1 MSHAVVIGG
10 SIAGLLAARVLLNH
24 FDRVT
29 LLERDRIPS
38 SPGPRPGVP
47 QAQHVHALLLRGH
60 QILESLFPGL
70 TTDLMAQGALR
81 LDWTADW
88 RFLTQWDWMPRHVS
102 RLEGLICSRLLLEW
116 YLRDRLLQ
124 RPGFQLQEATLATG
138 LVAQGEPPWVT
149 GVVWASDGQSQTLA
163 ADWVVDASGRN
174 SKLADWLVDL
184 GFQRP
189 PATTVNSFLG
199 YASRWYRRPA
209 QAPLEGLIV
218 AAKPGV
224 TRRGGVLYPV
234 EGDRC
239 VITLSGIEKDYPS
252 ANEAEFWAFAN
263 SLRDPTIANIIQA
276 WEPIAPIQCYR
287 RTENHWRHYE
297 KLPALPDGIVALGD
311 AACAFNPIYGQ
322 GMTVAAL
329 QAQAL
334 GSLLTRARQD
344 GGVPSAMTRQW
355 FRRAARI
362 ADVAWQ
368 AVSVEDFRHPEL
380 AGTRPISL
388 RPLQWY
394 MDHVQ
399 RATYRSAAVTKQF
412 YRVLNFVDPPTAL
425 LRPRMA
431 AAVLLRGRA

>member
-124 RPGFQLQEATLATG
+124 RPGFQLQGATLATG

-297 KLPALPDGIVALGD
+297 KLPALPDGVVALGD

-322 GMTVAAL
+322 GMTAAAL
-329 QAQAL
+329 
-334 GSLLTRARQD
+334 G
-344 GGVPSAMTRQW
+344 
-355 FRRAARI
+355 
-362 ADVAWQ
+362 
-368 AVSVEDFRHPEL
+368 
-380 AGTRPISL
+380 
-388 RPLQWY
+388 
-394 MDHVQ
+394 
-399 RATYRSAAVTKQF
+399 
-412 YRVLNFVDPPTAL
+412 
-425 LRPRMA
+425 
-431 AAVLLRGRA
+431 AVLLDSCLERSRQGPRRRGLALGFQKQLAKALMAPWLMATSEDLRWPMTTGDRPGWLSQQLQRYFDRVAQAANHDTQVHRAFIEVAHLTKPPTHLLHPRTVWKALT